1 MIHWETA
8 FFWQALERCLKMVIR
23 SWQGTSHIQML
34 SSSFKDAEKI
44 SLPHFT
50 SLGPFQSCLS
60 FLTVFQLPGTFWPS
74 SKSSRL
80 LPARTGLLF
89 SAVLLLLGRFLW
101 KKPQVVQCVA
111 GTCCR
116 QLLLFLTQRPTGSF
130 QTKILP
136 DAAATTLPQWL
147 FLAERPVL
155 QHVKV
160 L

>member
-1 MIHWETA
+1 MP
-8 FFWQALERCLKMVIR
+8 
-23 SWQGTSHIQML
+23 

-44 SLPHFT
+44 SSPHFM

-74 SKSSRL
+74 LKFSCL

-101 KKPQVVQCVA
+101 KKSQVVQHVA

-130 QTKILP
+130 QTKTLC

-155 QHVKV
+155 QQVKV

>member
-1 MIHWETA
+1 MS
-8 FFWQALERCLKMVIR
+8 F
-23 SWQGTSHIQML
+23 L
-34 SSSFKDAEKI
+34 SD
-44 SLPHFT
+44 SLPAPWDF
-50 SLGPFQSCLS
+50 LALLKILLSC
-60 FLTVFQLPGTFWPS
+60 
-74 SKSSRL
+74 L

-101 KKPQVVQCVA
+101 KKSQAVQHVA

-130 QTKILP
+130 QTKTLC

-155 QHVKV
+155 QQVKV